1 MTIQTDIRYWTHIE
15 EIFKELYLK
24 KLTKRD
30 QQTIRFLK
38 WTKKYPGWWYLI
50 CTPNDEH
57 MNPEMMR
64 MLIKHL
70 AKEQLYEMIFVLL
83 MVHRKEQYVK
93 DISSL
98 ISFDLIIKN
107 WGGKRKDREQIV
119 KGFLSYFE

>member
-1 MTIQTDIRYWTHIE
+1 MTIQTDIRYWTYIE
-15 EIFKELYLK
+15 EIFKELYMK

-38 WTKKYPGWWYLI
+38 WTKNYSRWWYLI

-98 ISFDLIIKN
+98 ISLDLIIKN

>member
-1 MTIQTDIRYWTHIE
+1 
-15 EIFKELYLK
+15 
-24 KLTKRD
+24 
-30 QQTIRFLK
+30 
-38 WTKKYPGWWYLI
+38 
-50 CTPNDEH
+50 
-57 MNPEMMR
+57 MMR

-98 ISFDLIIKN
+98 ISLDLIIKN